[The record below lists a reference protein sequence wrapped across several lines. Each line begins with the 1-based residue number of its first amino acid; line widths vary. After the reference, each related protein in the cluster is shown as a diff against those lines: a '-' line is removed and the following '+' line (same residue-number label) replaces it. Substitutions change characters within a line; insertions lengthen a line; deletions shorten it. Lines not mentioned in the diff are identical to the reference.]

1 MMTRSRISANPR
13 WLSQRSHAL
22 APLLLAIAALAGCAQ
37 PYKVTG
43 AWNEGATRP
52 QSFKRLLIIGVSPDY
67 SARCNFEYALAS
79 TLRSNAVKA
88 IASCSAMKEDELLNR
103 ENVVRVVVSLGI
115 DGVLVS
121 RLVAAST
128 SAKEGGSH
136 DTRSTQSYKATGVGY
151 DYYNY
156 GYGSY
161 GMPVTYGEFAV
172 QPSIFSLEHAFE
184 IGTQLYE
191 TRGASV
197 VYSIKTK
204 ATSQESRNVIIAEI
218 SSGIAARLRQAGLIQ

>member
-1 MMTRSRISANPR
+1 MKMRNSI
-13 WLSQRSHAL
+13 L
-22 APLLLAIAALAGCAQ
+22 ASLLLAIAALASCAQ
-37 PYKVTG
+37 PFKVTG

-67 SARCNFEYALAS
+67 SARCNFEYALAT

-88 IASCSAMKEDELLNR
+88 IASCSAMTAEEQLNR
-103 ENVVRVVVSLGI
+103 ENVVRVVASLGI

-121 RLVAAST
+121 RLVAASA
-128 SAKEGGSH
+128 SVKEGGSH
-136 DTRSTQSYKATGVGY
+136 DMRSTHSYKATAVGY

-161 GMPVTYGEFAV
+161 GMPVIYGEFAG
-172 QPSIFSLEHAFE
+172 QLSIFSLEHEFE

-197 VYSIKTK
+197 VYSLKTK
-204 ATSQESRNVIIAEI
+204 AKSQESRNIIIAEI
-218 SSGIAARLRQAGLIQ
+218 SAGIAARLRQARLIQ